1 VLRIDLL
8 PGHFAAARAAK
19 TLLVLMVIAL
29 LVVIL
34 ACFGFLTMRKSVL
47 ATRIQE
53 RDEAKRKADEV
64 RAIEAKAQE
73 KENLAAPIDS
83 KVRFIEDADGC
94 GEQWWAAYEKVNRYI
109 YAQAQ
114 LTTIRIQAPSSV
126 HFEVNLP
133 DTTSVGRFVL
143 NLIRCPDISNIR
155 VGGAPPGGPGVGPN
169 AQGGGGGGGGGMAP
183 AMGGGMPAPGGVPMA
198 GAGPEMGMMGGMGG
212 MGGGAPAAA
221 SSAGGPIH
229 LSIDASL
236 TQPLS
241 TPAPGGG
248 AAAAAG
254 GAPGM
259 MGAGGP
265 GGGMPGGGMPGMG
278 GGMPGGGGPPGAG
291 PPGGGPPGG
300 GPKGGAPKG
309 GGGEG
314 GSEGGGLKGRDAG
327 GGDE

>member
-1 VLRIDLL
+1 MLRIDLL

-19 TLLVLMVIAL
+19 SLLILMVIAL
-29 LVVIL
+29 LICIL

-64 RAIEAKAQE
+64 RQIESEAQAME
-73 KENLAAPIDS
+73 ALAAPVDA
-83 KVRFIEDADGC
+83 KVSFIEDADGC

-114 LTTIRIQAPSSV
+114 LTGIRIQAPNAV

-143 NLIRCPDISNIR
+143 NLIRCPDISNIK
-155 VGGAPPGGPGVGPN
+155 VGGAPPPGPGVGPG
-169 AQGGGGGGGGGMAP
+169 AGAGGGGGGG
-183 AMGGGMPAPGGVPMA
+183 AMGGGAPGGGPRAMSA
-198 GAGPEMGMMGGMGG
+198 GAGAGGPEMGMMGGMGG
-212 MGGGAPAAA
+212 EMGMMGGGAPAPSASAA
-221 SSAGGPIH
+221 GAIH

-236 TQPLS
+236 NQPLS

-248 AAAAAG
+248 AAAA
-254 GAPGM
+254 PG
-259 MGAGGP
+259 
-265 GGGMPGGGMPGMG
+265 GMG
-278 GGMPGGGGPPGAG
+278 GGAGGMPAGGMPSMGMMAPGGGAPGAG
-291 PPGGGPPGG
+291 PPAGGAA
-300 GPKGGAPKG
+300 KGGAPKG
-309 GGGEG
+309 GGAP
-314 GSEGGGLKGRDAG
+314 EGGGAGSKLKGRDADA